1 MKTTVQKWGNSLA
14 LRLPKALADEARIRE
29 GAKVE
34 LVCTP
39 DGVLVK
45 ARRKP
50 RYRLADLLAGVTPE
64 NVHAETDWGI
74 SVGREVVTG
83 SLQSGAIWC
92 GLTSIRNRAANRPAD
107 GLPWCSPRYLPVV
120 LFVEASI
127 SLAPRFSGVSARPMP
142 SKPFQRFRQAVRN
155 R

>member
-1 MKTTVQKWGNSLA
+1 MKNDSARMGQQSGAAT
-14 LRLPKALADEARIRE
+14 PKALADEARIRE

-64 NVHAETDWGI
+64 NVHAKTDG
-74 SVGREVVTG
+74 
-83 SLQSGAIWC
+83 
-92 GLTSIRNRAANRPAD
+92 
-107 GLPWCSPRYLPVV
+107 GLPLP
-120 LFVEASI
+120 
-127 SLAPRFSGVSARPMP
+127 
-142 SKPFQRFRQAVRN
+142 
-155 R
+155 

>member
-1 MKTTVQKWGNSLA
+1 MKTKVQKWGNSLA

-64 NVHAETDWGI
+64 NVHAETDWGT
-74 SVGREVVTG
+74 SVGREVVT
-83 SLQSGAIWC
+83 
-92 GLTSIRNRAANRPAD
+92 
-107 GLPWCSPRYLPVV
+107 
-120 LFVEASI
+120 
-127 SLAPRFSGVSARPMP
+127 
-142 SKPFQRFRQAVRN
+142 
-155 R
+155 